1 MPVAVA
7 CLCAKHLTRLLQV
20 VQQGTSFMNDGGSFT
35 LMSGLLARDPIVAG
49 CVASMVNG
57 AIESFVISAAID
69 LCDEPAHP
77 VMAAF
82 NPPADLAA
90 SESTLLRR
98 PFLSSRWPTTPISQ
112 ASSKFLCVTWCK
124 RT

>member
-1 MPVAVA
+1 
-7 CLCAKHLTRLLQV
+7 
-20 VQQGTSFMNDGGSFT
+20 MNDGGSFT

-82 NPPADLAA
+82 
-90 SESTLLRR
+90 
-98 PFLSSRWPTTPISQ
+98 
-112 ASSKFLCVTWCK
+112 
-124 RT
+124 

>member
-7 CLCAKHLTRLLQV
+7 SLCAKHLTRPLQV

-57 AIESFVISAAID
+57 AIESFVVSAAIE

-77 VMAAF
+77 VIAAF
-82 NPPADLAA
+82 
-90 SESTLLRR
+90 
-98 PFLSSRWPTTPISQ
+98 
-112 ASSKFLCVTWCK
+112 
-124 RT
+124 

>member
-1 MPVAVA
+1 
-7 CLCAKHLTRLLQV
+7 LTRPLQV

-35 LMSGLLARDPIVAG
+35 LMSGVLARDPIVAG

-77 VMAAF
+77 VIAAF
-82 NPPADLAA
+82 
-90 SESTLLRR
+90 
-98 PFLSSRWPTTPISQ
+98 
-112 ASSKFLCVTWCK
+112 
-124 RT
+124 

>member
-7 CLCAKHLTRLLQV
+7 CLCTKHLTRLLQV

-57 AIESFVISAAID
+57 AIESFVVSAAIE

-77 VMAAF
+77 VIAAF
-82 NPPADLAA
+82 
-90 SESTLLRR
+90 
-98 PFLSSRWPTTPISQ
+98 
-112 ASSKFLCVTWCK
+112 
-124 RT
+124 